1 VLWELRVTA
10 VFATLSVA
18 LDEDLIRFPLLPLES
33 VPVGALETEPAAAP
47 LPAEPPPR
55 PVSAEIPAPEPDTT
69 GAGVA
74 AAGAEVVAVGVL
86 PPPPQPAISVAAA
99 IAATTPARRPWP
111 VTYALIMSTIMA
123 SDERRVL
130 DSVPHQLLIG
140 GEWREAEH
148 GTLGV
153 EDPSTGEVLVEVAD
167 ASPAD
172 AMAALD
178 AAAAAGPAWAA
189 MAPRERGE
197 ILRRAFE
204 TIIERSDDLALL
216 MTLEMGKP
224 LAESRAEIVYAAEF
238 LRWFSEEAVR
248 IEGRYGVSP
257 NGIGRLMTMRQ
268 PVGPCLLI
276 TPWNFPLAMAT
287 RKAGP
292 ALAAGCTAIIK
303 PAQQT
308 PLCTLALARI
318 LEESGLPDGVV
329 NVITS
334 SDAGATTEPLLA
346 DQRLRKLSFTGSTGV
361 GRLLMSQASQTLLRL
376 SMELGG
382 NAPFLVFEDADLD
395 AAVEGAMLAKMR
407 NGGEAC
413 TAANRFHVH
422 ESVAAEFSERL
433 AQRMAALKVGRGTEP
448 GVELGPLV
456 DAKQRD
462 KVDELV
468 CDARDRGAR
477 TLTGGQRI
485 DGPGYF
491 FQPTVLSDVQ
501 ADTRLLSEEIFG
513 PVAPVSSFTSEDQAI
528 AAANATEY
536 GLAAYLFTSNLK
548 RAIGV
553 AEALETGMIG
563 LNQGVVSNAA
573 APFGGIKQSGFGREG
588 GREGI
593 SEYLETK
600 YIAIN
605 LD

>member
-1 VLWELRVTA
+1 
-10 VFATLSVA
+10 
-18 LDEDLIRFPLLPLES
+18 
-33 VPVGALETEPAAAP
+33 
-47 LPAEPPPR
+47 
-55 PVSAEIPAPEPDTT
+55 
-69 GAGVA
+69 
-74 AAGAEVVAVGVL
+74 
-86 PPPPQPAISVAAA
+86 
-99 IAATTPARRPWP
+99 
-111 VTYALIMSTIMA
+111 MSTIIA
-123 SDERRVL
+123 GDERRIL

-148 GTLGV
+148 GTLEV

-178 AAAAAGPAWAA
+178 AAAEAGPAWAA
-189 MAPRERGE
+189 TPPRQRAE

-204 TIIERSDDLALL
+204 TIIARTDDLALL

-224 LAESRAEIVYAAEF
+224 LAESRSEIIYAAEF

-248 IEGRYGVSP
+248 IEGRYSVSP
-257 NGIGRLMTMRQ
+257 NGAGRLMTMRQ

-276 TPWNFPLAMAT
+276 TPWNFPLAMGT

-292 ALAAGCTAIIK
+292 ALAAGCTVVIK

-308 PLCTLALARI
+308 PLSTLAFAGI
-318 LEESGLPDGVV
+318 LEESGLPGGVV
-329 NVITS
+329 NVVTS
-334 SDAGATTEPLLA
+334 SNAGATTEPLLA

-361 GRLLMSQASQTLLRL
+361 GRLLMSQASETLLRL

-395 AAVEGAMLAKMR
+395 AAVDGAVLAKMR

-422 ESVAAEFSERL
+422 ESVAADFAERL
-433 AQRMAALKVGRGTEP
+433 ARRLGAMKVGRGTEP
-448 GVELGPLV
+448 DVELGPLI

-462 KVDELV
+462 KVAELV
-468 CDARDRGAR
+468 ADALDRGAKP
-477 TLTGGQRI
+477 LTGGDRV

-491 FQPTVLSDVQ
+491 FQPTVLSEVYEGTQ
-501 ADTRLLSEEIFG
+501 LLTEEIFG
-513 PVAPVSSFTSEDQAI
+513 PVAPVSTFSTEDEAI
-528 AAANATEY
+528 KAANATEY
-536 GLAAYLFTSNLK
+536 GLAAYMFTTNIK
-548 RAIGV
+548 RAIRV

-563 LNQGVVSNAA
+563 LNQGVVSNPA

-588 GREGI
+588 GHEGI

-600 YIAIN
+600 YVAIN